1 MQLAGNVWNHFQRQQ
16 HHNIIIFQN
25 QIKAWAFPTSNDVNI
40 FCNLHT
46 CHITC
51 HHMPCNEQRQRRN
64 VITMNNID
72 DDDDDDDIHVIRTNF
87 HVHNKHK
94 PTDEEEDE
102 NFNNM
107 KNSGKLQ
114 TSNDLSTTTTT
125 AAAITTITITT
136 TIATTAT
143 TTKQINMVMRTLE
156 EMTTSGNFS
165 CLIKIENSKLFII
178 TMIIFLFLILIVL
191 LVWFLFVSKMLL
203 TNDKMKYIC

>member
-1 MQLAGNVWNHFQRQQ
+1 MVYIIRVSSLAIDARIGQCWARDEQSTLQLSDDNGCSMQLAGNVWNHFQRQQ

-102 NFNNM
+102 
-107 KNSGKLQ
+107 
-114 TSNDLSTTTTT
+114 
-125 AAAITTITITT
+125 
-136 TIATTAT
+136 
-143 TTKQINMVMRTLE
+143 
-156 EMTTSGNFS
+156 
-165 CLIKIENSKLFII
+165 
-178 TMIIFLFLILIVL
+178 
-191 LVWFLFVSKMLL
+191 
-203 TNDKMKYIC
+203 